1 MLVKCKEMLFMSD
14 DLTLLYILKDWT
26 HVLEAASCKEK
37 FQLFSSEI
45 NRAIE
50 LLLPWRTVKINS
62 SDRPWITKRLKSS
75 IKKRQEAF
83 IKHGK
88 DSSTHKMWRNNVQK
102 EIKSAKRLYYRN
114 KVADLELDH
123 SSSENWWNHI
133 KRLTGKDT
141 KQDWQYQFLDRNCP
155 DLLSLRNKVNNFN
168 QFDRSFYTS
177 RASSLGPSGSSP

>member
-1 MLVKCKEMLFMSD
+1 MRESAWRPFGRWMLE
-14 DLTLLYILKDWT
+14 KDWT

-37 FQLFSSEI
+37 FQLFSSELKG
-45 NRAIE
+45 AIE

-88 DSSTHKMWRNNVQK
+88 DSSTYKMWRNNVQK

-123 SSSENWWNHI
+123 SSSKNWRNHI
-133 KRLTGKDT
+133 KRLTGKDINELQRGI
-141 KQDWQYQFLDRNCP
+141 KCP
-155 DLLSLRNKVNNFN
+155 
-168 QFDRSFYTS
+168 
-177 RASSLGPSGSSP
+177 